1 LGIVALR
8 HSWREI
14 FLWKTEDK
22 AERKKKGAKKK
33 EKEALWK
40 LTPLM
45 EIRPERGFPERLGKH
60 KTLSTVPTRPDGG
73 SITGIHFSLGRRMG
87 SASNIK
93 RQVCQFQTVSTEG
106 FTPVPCA
113 KSVPE
118 SDLFMPLG
126 LALSEK
132 QIPQIAEN
140 TEKSK

>member
-93 RQVCQFQTVSTEG
+93 RQVCQFQAVSTEG
-106 FTPVPCA
+106 FTPV
-113 KSVPE
+113 
-118 SDLFMPLG
+118 G
-126 LALSEK
+126 
-132 QIPQIAEN
+132 IPDDGDH
-140 TEKSK
+140 